1 MVLCNGTTDGCCN
14 SDCPCGENEGDCDN
28 DSECDANLK
37 CGQGNGFD
45 DNCPNTFPS
54 WSDCCYDPEER
65 RFLQKKSKNIIHIP

>member
-14 SDCPCGENEGDCDN
+14 SDCPCEENEGDCDN

-45 DNCPNTFPS
+45 DNCPSTFPS

-65 RFLQKKSKNIIHIP
+65 KFFQN